1 MQVAFMPT
9 SFKVE
14 LDMTQ
19 ECLSDISVLV
29 INVYEVINK
38 MFNLIEVREKL
49 GFKKSMK
56 IYLKAALI
64 SSVMKN
70 VLENL
75 QGEWVR

>member
-1 MQVAFMPT
+1 
-9 SFKVE
+9 
-14 LDMTQ
+14 
-19 ECLSDISVLV
+19 
-29 INVYEVINK
+29 

>member
-1 MQVAFMPT
+1 MQAAFMPT

-38 MFNLIEVREKL
+38 MFN
-49 GFKKSMK
+49 
-56 IYLKAALI
+56 
-64 SSVMKN
+64 
-70 VLENL
+70 
-75 QGEWVR
+75 

>member
-1 MQVAFMPT
+1 MQVAFKPT

>member
-1 MQVAFMPT
+1 MPT

-14 LDMTQ
+14 LDKTQ
-19 ECLSDISVLV
+19 ECLPDISVLV

-56 IYLKAALI
+56 IYLKAAFI

>member
-1 MQVAFMPT
+1 MPT

-38 MFNLIEVREKL
+38 MFNSIEVREKL
-49 GFKKSMK
+49 GFKKRMK

-75 QGEWVR
+75 QGEQVR